1 MDDEVE
7 VVKAGVE
14 AALKPLAD
22 LLDKIAGPAA
32 EELGLTLKDHA
43 RAWRFRRQIRLL
55 EQTNDMMK
63 RAGLEPT
70 HVPFKLLAP
79 IVHNASLE
87 DDDRPQ
93 NKWAALLAN
102 NASGKYTETV
112 FPEILKQLS
121 AADAHLLNMCLREIL
136 SEPAGRNRPPTHA
149 IEATIKNWRQLLV
162 NRWREPPS
170 FPLSELS
177 LGNLIPLG
185 LVASPHPEWDA
196 LPSPN
201 FFPRPGDSP
210 TGSRS
215 AKAGKYRLSGIGVEL
230 VYACADPAKLQ
241 EVQNIR
247 AVGVKTPD
255 LSWLD

>member
-1 MDDEVE
+1 LGDEVE
-7 VVKAGVE
+7 IVKAGVE

-32 EELGLTLKDHA
+32 EELGLSLKDNVV
-43 RAWRFRRQIRLL
+43 AWRFRRQVRLL
-55 EQTNDMMK
+55 EQTNEMMK
-63 RAGLEPT
+63 RAGLKPKQ
-70 HVPFKLLAP
+70 VPFKLLAP
-79 IVHNASLE
+79 IVQNASLE
-87 DDDRPQ
+87 DDDGLQ
-93 NKWAALLAN
+93 NRWAALLAN

-136 SEPAGRNRPPTHA
+136 SEPTGRNSPPTHT
-149 IEATIKNWRQLLV
+149 IESTIKDWREVLV
-162 NRWREPPS
+162 ERWRKPPP

-177 LGNLIPLG
+177 LGNLIRLG

-210 TGSRS
+210 TGSRT
-215 AKAGKYRLSGIGVEL
+215 AKAGKYRLSGIGVEF

-241 EVQNIR
+241 EVQNTR
-247 AVGVKTPD
+247 SVGIDAPD